1 MLKNG
6 HGTNMSYIF
15 KRLIQMLCILS
26 ILSVALFGLL
36 SLMPGNPIDLLITS
50 NPNIRPEDVARLKH
64 IRGLD
69 RPWYVQYQRWIWGSY
84 DSLKPVEIEKISAIN
99 FDGKEEISFD
109 LTSYIHDP
117 NYIPDLD
124 SAKAWLSEIL
134 PQLNHS
140 KEYENL
146 LSLISKKQLTE
157 FLILLYKQDPL
168 AQDKFMAKLKE
179 KSRDYISIN
188 GLFDTNAKGFLL
200 TRSKSSLNN
209 GLWFYATN
217 SYGQKKLG
225 YIEVLNNPHQSNI
238 KFVSDIKTQSIYNQ
252 DKFMIDLAKF
262 SADKRSLKFSLL
274 ENYQGEITEEGIYSH
289 KFLDK
294 GNSIVAI
301 KAIDENSN
309 QQHFAFDIE
318 HGVIFDEN
326 KFNKGFLFAFLGD
339 KNAWGFSQTY
349 KRPVYDLLFGKL
361 TVCGDGIVDPGEE
374 CEPNQQADCTTDCFL
389 SGNSMIDKA
398 STYLAG
404 FIVNSGRIGNTIL
417 LMLPAIILSLL
428 IAIPLGVISA
438 YRQYSIFDYIINF
451 LSFIGIS
458 LPVFWFGI
466 MIIYIFAE
474 VLKIFPAGGMQTPGI
489 YTQGLWAVITDK
501 AKYAILPTLVLSIF
515 YTGIWL
521 RYMRSSMLEVL
532 PKDFIRTARAKGL
545 SESTVILKHAL
556 RNALIPVITIL
567 ALSIPSLF
575 GGAVLTE
582 TVFSWSGIGRLQY
595 DAVINNDYYVAIVVF
610 LISAMLVMIG
620 NLLADTLYVLIDP
633 RMRKR

>member
-1 MLKNG
+1 M
-6 HGTNMSYIF
+6 
-15 KRLIQMLCILS
+15 
-26 ILSVALFGLL
+26 
-36 SLMPGNPIDLLITS
+36 
-50 NPNIRPEDVARLKH
+50 
-64 IRGLD
+64 
-69 RPWYVQYQRWIWGSY
+69 
-84 DSLKPVEIEKISAIN
+84 
-99 FDGKEEISFD
+99 
-109 LTSYIHDP
+109 
-117 NYIPDLD
+117 
-124 SAKAWLSEIL
+124 
-134 PQLNHS
+134 
-140 KEYENL
+140 
-146 LSLISKKQLTE
+146 
-157 FLILLYKQDPL
+157 
-168 AQDKFMAKLKE
+168 
-179 KSRDYISIN
+179 
-188 GLFDTNAKGFLL
+188 FDTNVKGFLL
-200 TRSKSSLNN
+200 TRSKTSLNN

-217 SYGQKKLG
+217 SYGQEKLG
-225 YIEVLNNPHQSNI
+225 YIEVLNNPHQPNI
-238 KFVSDIKTQSIYNQ
+238 KLVSDIKTQSIYNQ

-262 SADKRSLKFSLL
+262 NTDKRSLKFSLL

-294 GNSIVAI
+294 GNSIIAI

-361 TVCGDGIVDPGEE
+361 TVCGDGIIDPGEE

-389 SGNSMIDKA
+389 SGNRMIDKA

>member
-1 MLKNG
+1 
-6 HGTNMSYIF
+6 MSYIF
-15 KRLIQMLCILS
+15 KRLIQMLCILA
-26 ILSVALFGLL
+26 ILSIALFGLL
-36 SLMPGNPIDLLITS
+36 SLMPGNPVDLLITS

-69 RPWYVQYQRWIWGSY
+69 KPWYVQYVRWVWGNY
-84 DSLKPVEIEKISAIN
+84 DSIKPAEIEIISPIN
-99 FDGKEEISFD
+99 FDNTENISFD
-109 LTSYIHDP
+109 LSDYVYDP
-117 NYIPDLD
+117 GYFPDSNEALE
-124 SAKAWLSEIL
+124 L
-134 PQLNHS
+134 
-140 KEYENL
+140 
-146 LSLISKKQLTE
+146 LTE
-157 FLILLYKQDPL
+157 SWPEVSTSQDYQNLIKLINDKKTEDFYVLLYKNNSL
-168 AQDKFMAKLKE
+168 AQEKFIKKIKE
-179 KSRDYISIN
+179 KSRKNITIY
-188 GLFDTNAKGFLL
+188 GLFDTQAKGFLL
-200 TRSKSSLNN
+200 SRAKESANS
-209 GLWFYATN
+209 GLWFYAQN
-217 SYGQKKLG
+217 LYGQKKLG
-225 YIEVLNNPHQSNI
+225 YIEVLNNPHQSQN
-238 KFVSDIKTQSIYNQ
+238 KFMSNIKTQSIYNE
-252 DKFMIDLAKF
+252 DKFLLDLNKF
-262 SADKRSLKFSLL
+262 VIEQQNNLTFSLIGNSL
-274 ENYQGEITEEGIYSH
+274 GQIAKEGLYSH
-289 KFLDK
+289 KFIDK
-294 GNSIVAI
+294 GNSIVTIEALDANNN
-301 KAIDENSN
+301 K
-309 QQHFAFDIE
+309 QQFAFDIE
-318 HGVIFDEN
+318 HGVITDKN

-339 KNAWGFSQTY
+339 KKAWGFSQTY

-361 TVCGDGIVDPGEE
+361 ISCGDGIIDPSEQ
-374 CEPNQQADCTTDCFL
+374 CEPSMQENCTENCFFND
-389 SGNSMIDKA
+389 SSFIDKA
-398 STYLAG
+398 STYIAG
-404 FIVNSGRIGNTIL
+404 TIVNSGRIGNTIL

-438 YRQYSIFDYIINF
+438 YRQYSVLDYIINF

-466 MIIYIFAE
+466 MVVYVFAE

-489 YTQGLWAVITDK
+489 YADGLWAVILDR
-501 AKYAILPTLVLSIF
+501 AKYAILPTVVLSIF

-545 SESTVILKHAL
+545 SETAVVLKHAL
-556 RNALIPVITIL
+556 RNALIPVVTIL